1 MAAVRRIVMVGSALD
16 VKGGVSAMARVCE
29 SEGLFARSGVEYVA
43 SHCDGSA
50 PRKLAR
56 ASLALLR
63 VAARLA
69 ARKVA
74 LLHVHLNSDASFWRK
89 ALFVAAAH
97 RAGVPYVLHVHCG
110 NFGRFVS
117 ERAGARGQAIARR
130 MLVEAAAVVALSPAG
145 AAELQAIAPG
155 VAVEVIP
162 NPVALA
168 PSSSAPEGPPVVA
181 SLGMLTEAK
190 GALDLVRAWSVASR
204 ACPGARLVL
213 AGTGEVLRVRALVA
227 ELGLTDSIEL
237 PGWIGP
243 AERRALL
250 RRASVFVLASRAEAL
265 PMAVLEAMAAG
276 VPVVATRVGG
286 VPWMLE
292 EGDAG
297 VLVPPRDIG
306 ALADAL
312 GALMADPRR
321 RAVLSRAGR
330 ERVAREFDA
339 SVVLPRIE
347 RLWSGLR
354 RD

>member
-1 MAAVRRIVMVGSALD
+1 MTRRIVMVGSALD

-43 SHCDGSA
+43 SHCDGSP

-56 ASLALLR
+56 AASGLVR
-63 VAARLA
+63 FSARLV
-69 ARKVA
+69 ARRVA

-89 ALFVAAAH
+89 SFFVAAAR

-130 MLVEAAAVVALSPAG
+130 MLDDAAGVVALSPAG
-145 AAELQAIAPG
+145 ARELEAIAPG
-155 VAVEVIP
+155 IPVEVIP
-162 NPVALA
+162 NPVSLA
-168 PSSSAPEGPPVVA
+168 PPSAPPPGPPVVA

-190 GALDLVRAWSVASR
+190 GAFDLVRAWNVASR
-204 ACPGARLVL
+204 GCPGARLVL
-213 AGTGEVLRVRALVA
+213 AGTGEMERIRALIE

-243 AERRALL
+243 DARTALL
-250 RRASVFVLASRAEAL
+250 RRASVFVLASHAEAL

-276 VPVVATRVGG
+276 VPVVASRVGG

-292 EGDAG
+292 EGEAG

-312 GALMADPRR
+312 GTLMADPAR
-321 RAVLSRAGR
+321 RASLAVAGR
-330 ERVAREFDA
+330 ERVACEFDA
-339 SVVLPRIE
+339 AVVLPRIE